1 MSNLGQRLYRGEI
14 SYDFVGRWRRWAVIS
29 GVILLVA
36 IGSLVFR
43 GLNLGIEFK
52 GGADF
57 AIPNATCSVEQA
69 RVSGQELTGSEV
81 IVTQTASGTMRV
93 QTAPV
98 TPEES
103 IVIAQGLADVCGV
116 AASDVTSQVVGPTWG
131 SEISVKAL
139 QGLVVFLILV
149 TIFLIIYFEWQM
161 AVAALVA
168 LAHDLII
175 TIGVYALVGLQ
186 VTPATVIGLLTI
198 LGYSLYDTVVI
209 FDQVKEKTRGIAG
222 QSVMTY
228 NEAANLAVNQTVVR
242 SLNTSLTS
250 VLPVIAIIVVGAGF
264 LGAGTLLDLAVALAV
279 GMIAGTYSSIF
290 VATPLLALIRSREPE
305 MKSLA
310 ARVAARRKQAAAK
323 GHDAGGAEGAEAVV
337 VATPEVL
344 STRVDSMER
353 NQPRRQARSKRRR

>member
-1 MSNLGQRLYRGEI
+1 MSNLGQRIYRGEV
-14 SYDFVGRWRRWAVIS
+14 SYDFVGKWRRWAVIS
-29 GVILLVA
+29 GVILLVS
-36 IGSLVFR
+36 IGTLVFR
-43 GLNLGIEFK
+43 GLSLGIEFK

-57 AIPNATCSVEQA
+57 AIPNATCSIEEA
-69 RVSGQELTGSEV
+69 RASGEAQVGGEV
-81 IVTQTASGTMRV
+81 IVTETASGTVRV
-93 QTAPV
+93 QTPPV
-98 TPEES
+98 SPEES
-103 IVIAQGLADVCGV
+103 AVIAQGLAEICGV
-116 AASDVTSQVVGPTWG
+116 SPDQVTSQVVGPTWG

-139 QGLVVFLILV
+139 QGLVVFLVLV
-149 TIFLIIYFEWQM
+149 TIFLVIYFEWQM

-175 TIGVYALVGLQ
+175 TVGVYALLGLQ

-228 NEAANLAVNQTVVR
+228 DEAVNLAVNQTVVR
-242 SLNTSLTS
+242 SINTSLTS
-250 VLPVIAIIVVGAGF
+250 ILPVISIIVVGAGF
-264 LGAGTLLDLAVALAV
+264 LGAGTLLDLAVALAIGMVV
-279 GMIAGTYSSIF
+279 GTFSSIF
-290 VATPLLALIRSREPE
+290 IAPPLLALLRGREPE

-323 GHDAGGAEGAEAVV
+323 ASDALGPDGTDTIS
-337 VATPEVL
+337 VATPDVV